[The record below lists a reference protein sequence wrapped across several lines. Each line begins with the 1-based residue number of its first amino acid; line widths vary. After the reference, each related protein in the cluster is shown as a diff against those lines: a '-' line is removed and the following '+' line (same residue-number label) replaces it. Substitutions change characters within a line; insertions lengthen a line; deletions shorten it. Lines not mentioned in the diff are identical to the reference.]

1 MKKALSLK
9 FIVFLLFFGGICLV
23 SSGYYI
29 KAKACVAQLLLEN
42 AWQRS
47 IKNGGSP
54 VKPWPWADTWPVARL
69 QWPEEGISLIVLE
82 GAFGNA
88 LAFGPGRMENSAVPG
103 TTGISVI
110 CGHRDTVFS
119 FLKHVKYGEKFF
131 MQTRDGRQKQFV
143 VTGIT
148 IQDARDIRLQE
159 EADEPR
165 LTLVT
170 CYPFDGIVSSSF
182 RYLVYAEA
190 VKS

>member
-1 MKKALSLK
+1 MNKEFSRK
-9 FIVFLLFFGGICLV
+9 FIVMLLFFGGICLL
-23 SSGYYI
+23 SSSFYI

-42 AWQRS
+42 AWQRTIES
-47 IKNGGSP
+47 GIP

-82 GAFGNA
+82 GAFGSA
-88 LAFGPGRMENSAVPG
+88 LAFGPGRMENSAMPG
-103 TTGISVI
+103 ATGISII

-119 FLKHVKYGEKFF
+119 FLKHVKYGERFF
-131 MQTRDGRQKQFV
+131 MQTQDGRLRQFV

-148 IQDARDIRLQE
+148 VQDAKNIRLQV

-170 CYPFDGIVSSSF
+170 CYPFDGIVPSEL
-182 RYLVYAEA
+182 RYLVYAEP